1 MHVTK
6 ETANLML
13 TLKEGG
19 ANVALCASNPLST
32 KDSVAAYLAENDI
45 EVHAVW
51 GVSNEEFFKHLNSV
65 LDTEPDITMDDGA
78 DLVSLLHT
86 ERTDIPI
93 MGSMEETTTGVIRLK
108 SMEKN
113 NKLRFPV
120 VAVNDSDT
128 KHLFD
133 NRFGTG
139 QSAMDGVVRATDLLI
154 AGLNVVVIG
163 FGDCGKG
170 VAERAY
176 GMGAKV
182 TVVEPD
188 SVRALEALMHG
199 YEVKTSLNAAKI
211 ADVIISVTGNLHALD
226 KQHFDVMKD
235 GVALANAGHFDVEI
249 NLEALK
255 NESTK
260 VERVREHVESYKYKD
275 KEILVLAEG
284 RLVNLAAATGHP
296 ASVMDM
302 SFANQALASEWIKD
316 NHKKL
321 ESKVYTLPKKVD
333 IKIADIEIKES
344 FQKLKVDIDQTDKHD
359 IEVEAF
365 SLVREAAKRTINERH
380 YDVQLFGGLVLLRN
394 KIAEMKTGEGK
405 TLVSTLPIS
414 LMSLYGKG
422 VHVVTVNDYLAKR
435 DAEWMK
441 PIYNF
446 LQKQTSYII

>member
-1 MHVTK
+1 MSTIKDSKLAQEGSQEVDWAARQMKVLEDIKTEFSQSKPLEGLNIGACMHVTK

-13 TLKEGG
+13 TLKAAG

-32 KDSVAAYLAENDI
+32 KDSVAAFLAESDV
-45 EVHAVW
+45 EVHAIH
-51 GVSNEEFFKHLNSV
+51 GVSNDEFFTHLNAV
-65 LDTEPDITMDDGA
+65 LDTKPDITMDDGA

-86 ERTDIPI
+86 ERADLPV

-182 TVVEPD
+182 TVVEPN

-199 YEVKTSLNAAKI
+199 YEVKTSINAAKI
-211 ADVIISVTGNLHALD
+211 ADVIISVTGNMHALD

-249 NLEALK
+249 NLAALK
-255 NESTK
+255 EGSTQ
-260 VERVREHVESYKYKD
+260 VDRVREHVESYKYD
-275 KEILVLAEG
+275 GKEILILAEG

-302 SFANQALASEWIKD
+302 SFANQALAAEWIKD
-316 NHKKL
+316 NYKEL
-321 ESKVYTLPKKVD
+321 EPKVYTLPNEVD
-333 IKIADIEIKES
+333 LKIAATKLGLMGGELEILTEE
-344 FQKLKVDIDQTDKHD
+344 Q
-359 IEVEAF
+359 
-365 SLVREAAKRTINERH
+365 
-380 YDVQLFGGLVLLRN
+380 
-394 KIAEMKTGEGK
+394 
-405 TLVSTLPIS
+405 
-414 LMSLYGKG
+414 
-422 VHVVTVNDYLAKR
+422 VNYL
-435 DAEWMK
+435 DSWEHG
-441 PIYNF
+441 
-446 LQKQTSYII
+446 TS

>member
-1 MHVTK
+1 MSTIKDIKLAELGSEEVAWAARQMLVLEEIRNDFSKNKPLEGLNIGACMHVTK

-65 LDTEPDITMDDGA
+65 LNTEPDITMDDGA

-170 VAERAY
+170 VA
-176 GMGAKV
+176 
-182 TVVEPD
+182 
-188 SVRALEALMHG
+188 
-199 YEVKTSLNAAKI
+199 
-211 ADVIISVTGNLHALD
+211 
-226 KQHFDVMKD
+226 
-235 GVALANAGHFDVEI
+235 
-249 NLEALK
+249 
-255 NESTK
+255 
-260 VERVREHVESYKYKD
+260 
-275 KEILVLAEG
+275 
-284 RLVNLAAATGHP
+284 
-296 ASVMDM
+296 
-302 SFANQALASEWIKD
+302 
-316 NHKKL
+316 
-321 ESKVYTLPKKVD
+321 
-333 IKIADIEIKES
+333 
-344 FQKLKVDIDQTDKHD
+344 
-359 IEVEAF
+359 
-365 SLVREAAKRTINERH
+365 
-380 YDVQLFGGLVLLRN
+380 
-394 KIAEMKTGEGK
+394 
-405 TLVSTLPIS
+405 
-414 LMSLYGKG
+414 
-422 VHVVTVNDYLAKR
+422 
-435 DAEWMK
+435 
-441 PIYNF
+441 
-446 LQKQTSYII
+446 

>member
-1 MHVTK
+1 MSTIKDKNLAVVGQQEVDWAARQMKVLEEIKTEFSSNKPLNGLNIGACMHVTK

-13 TLKEGG
+13 TLKAAG

-32 KDSVAAYLAENDI
+32 KDSVAAYLAENDV
-45 EVHAVW
+45 EVHAVH
-51 GVSNEEFFKHLNSV
+51 GVSNDEFFKHLNSV
-65 LDTEPDITMDDGA
+65 LDTKPDITMDDGA
-78 DLVSLLHT
+78 DLVTLLLT
-86 ERTDIPI
+86 DRSDIPV

-139 QSAMDGVVRATDLLI
+139 QSAMDGGVRATDLLI
-154 AGLNVVVIG
+154 AGLDVVVIG

-182 TVVEPD
+182 TVVEPN

-199 YEVKTSLNAAKI
+199 YEVKSSVNAAKI
-211 ADVIISVTGNLHALD
+211 ADVIVSVTGNMHALD
-226 KQHFDVMKD
+226 KKHFDVMKD
-235 GVALANAGHFDVEI
+235 GVVLANAGHFDVEI

-255 NESTK
+255 QDSAEVHK
-260 VERVREHVESYKYKD
+260 VRDHVESYLYD
-275 KEILVLAEG
+275 GKEILVLAEG

-316 NHKKL
+316 NHEDL
-321 ESKVYTLPKKVD
+321 EPKVYTLPNEVD
-333 IKIADIEIKES
+333 LKIAATKLGLMGGELEILTKEQIE
-344 FQKLKVDIDQTDKHD
+344 
-359 IEVEAF
+359 
-365 SLVREAAKRTINERH
+365 
-380 YDVQLFGGLVLLRN
+380 
-394 KIAEMKTGEGK
+394 
-405 TLVSTLPIS
+405 
-414 LMSLYGKG
+414 
-422 VHVVTVNDYLAKR
+422 YL
-435 DAEWMK
+435 DSWEHG
-441 PIYNF
+441 
-446 LQKQTSYII
+446 TS

>member
-1 MHVTK
+1 MSSIKDSKLAHEGNQEVDWAARQMKVLEDIKTEFSQNKPLDGLNIGACMHVTK

-13 TLKEGG
+13 TLKAAG

-32 KDSVAAYLAENDI
+32 KDSVAAYLAENDV
-45 EVHAVW
+45 EVHAIH
-51 GVSNEEFFKHLNSV
+51 GVSNDEFFKHLNAV
-65 LDTEPDITMDDGA
+65 LDTKPDITMDDGA

-86 ERTDIPI
+86 DRSDLPV

-182 TVVEPD
+182 TVVEPN

-199 YEVKTSLNAAKI
+199 YEVKTSINAAKI
-211 ADVIISVTGNLHALD
+211 ADVIVSVTGNMHALD

-249 NLEALK
+249 NLSALK
-255 NESTK
+255 EHSSQ
-260 VERVREHVESYKYKD
+260 VDRVREHVESYKYNG
-275 KEILVLAEG
+275 KEILILAEG

-302 SFANQALASEWIKD
+302 SFANQALAAEWIKD
-316 NHKKL
+316 NYKEL
-321 ESKVYTLPKKVD
+321 EPKVYTLPTEVD
-333 IKIADIEIKES
+333 LKIAATKLELMGGELEILTKE
-344 FQKLKVDIDQTDKHD
+344 QI
-359 IEVEAF
+359 
-365 SLVREAAKRTINERH
+365 
-380 YDVQLFGGLVLLRN
+380 
-394 KIAEMKTGEGK
+394 
-405 TLVSTLPIS
+405 
-414 LMSLYGKG
+414 
-422 VHVVTVNDYLAKR
+422 DYL
-435 DAEWMK
+435 DSWEHG
-441 PIYNF
+441 
-446 LQKQTSYII
+446 TS

>member
-1 MHVTK
+1 MSTIKDKNLSAVGQQEVDWAARQMKVLEEIKTEFSTNKPLNGLNIGACMHVTK

-13 TLKEGG
+13 TLKAAG
-19 ANVALCASNPLST
+19 ANVALCSSNPLST
-32 KDSVAAYLAENDI
+32 KDSVAAYLAENDV
-45 EVHAVW
+45 EVHAVH
-51 GVSNEEFFKHLNSV
+51 GVSNDEFFKHLNSV
-65 LDTEPDITMDDGA
+65 LDTKPDITMDDGA
-78 DLVSLLHT
+78 DLVTLLLT
-86 ERTDIPI
+86 DRSDIPV

-154 AGLNVVVIG
+154 AGLDVVVIG

-182 TVVEPD
+182 TVVEPN

-199 YEVKTSLNAAKI
+199 YEVKSSVNAAKI
-211 ADVIISVTGNLHALD
+211 ADVIVSVTGNMHALD
-226 KQHFDVMKD
+226 KKHFDVMKD
-235 GVALANAGHFDVEI
+235 GVVLANAGHFDVEI

-255 NESTK
+255 QDSAE
-260 VERVREHVESYKYKD
+260 VHRVRDHVESYLYD
-275 KEILVLAEG
+275 GKEILVLAEG

-302 SFANQALASEWIKD
+302 SFANQALAAEWIKD
-316 NHKKL
+316 NHEDL
-321 ESKVYTLPKKVD
+321 EPKVYTLPNEVD
-333 IKIADIEIKES
+333 LKIAATKLGLMGGELEILTKEQIE
-344 FQKLKVDIDQTDKHD
+344 
-359 IEVEAF
+359 
-365 SLVREAAKRTINERH
+365 
-380 YDVQLFGGLVLLRN
+380 
-394 KIAEMKTGEGK
+394 
-405 TLVSTLPIS
+405 
-414 LMSLYGKG
+414 
-422 VHVVTVNDYLAKR
+422 YL
-435 DAEWMK
+435 DSWEHG
-441 PIYNF
+441 
-446 LQKQTSYII
+446 TS

>member
-1 MHVTK
+1 MSTIKNSELSSIGKDEVQWAQRQMQVLEEIKLDFKKRKPLDGLNIGACMHVTK

-13 TLKEGG
+13 TLQSAG

-32 KDSVAAYLAENDI
+32 KDSVAAYLAESGVQ
-45 EVHAVW
+45 VHAIH
-51 GVSNEEFFKHLNSV
+51 GVSNEEFFEHLNSV
-65 LDTEPDITMDDGA
+65 LDTKPDITMDDGA

-86 ERTDIPI
+86 DRSDIPI

-139 QSAMDGVVRATDLLI
+139 QSAMDGVIRATDLLI
-154 AGLNVVVIG
+154 AGLNVVVVG

-182 TVVEPD
+182 TVVEPN

-199 YEVKTSLNAAKI
+199 YEVKSSINAAKI
-211 ADVIISVTGNLHALD
+211 ADVIVSVTGNMHALD

-249 NLEALK
+249 NLEALRE
-255 NESTK
+255 NSSS
-260 VERVREHVESYKYKD
+260 VDRVREHVDSYKYNE
-275 KEILVLAEG
+275 KEILILAEG

-302 SFANQALASEWIKD
+302 SFANQALAAEWIKD
-316 NHKKL
+316 NYKNL
-321 ESKVYTLPKKVD
+321 ESKVYTLPKEVD
-333 IKIADIEIKES
+333 LKIAATKLGLMGGELEILTEEQIK
-344 FQKLKVDIDQTDKHD
+344 
-359 IEVEAF
+359 
-365 SLVREAAKRTINERH
+365 
-380 YDVQLFGGLVLLRN
+380 
-394 KIAEMKTGEGK
+394 
-405 TLVSTLPIS
+405 
-414 LMSLYGKG
+414 
-422 VHVVTVNDYLAKR
+422 YL
-435 DAEWMK
+435 DSWEHG
-441 PIYNF
+441 
-446 LQKQTSYII
+446 TS

>member
-1 MHVTK
+1 MSTIKDIKLADVGQQEVDWAARQMKVLDEIKSDFMKNKPLEGLNIGACMHVTK

-13 TLKEGG
+13 TLKSAG
-19 ANVALCASNPLST
+19 ANVSLCASNPLST
-32 KDSVAAYLAENDI
+32 KDSVAAYLSENDV
-45 EVHAVW
+45 EVHAVH
-51 GVSNEEFFKHLNSV
+51 GVSNDDFFKHLNSV
-65 LDTEPDITMDDGA
+65 LDTKPDITMDDGA

-86 ERTDIPI
+86 ERSDIPV

-154 AGLNVVVIG
+154 AGLDVVVIG

-182 TVVEPD
+182 TIVEPN

-199 YEVKTSLNAAKI
+199 YEVKTSINAAKI
-211 ADVIISVTGNLHALD
+211 ADVIVSVTGNMHALD

-249 NLEALK
+249 NLNALK
-255 NESTK
+255 ENSSQ
-260 VERVREHVESYKYKD
+260 VDRVREHVESYKYNG

-302 SFANQALASEWIKD
+302 SFANQALAAEWIKD
-316 NHKKL
+316 NYKQL
-321 ESKVYTLPKKVD
+321 EPKVYTLPSEVD
-333 IKIADIEIKES
+333 LKIAATKLELMGGELEILTKE
-344 FQKLKVDIDQTDKHD
+344 QI
-359 IEVEAF
+359 
-365 SLVREAAKRTINERH
+365 
-380 YDVQLFGGLVLLRN
+380 
-394 KIAEMKTGEGK
+394 
-405 TLVSTLPIS
+405 
-414 LMSLYGKG
+414 
-422 VHVVTVNDYLAKR
+422 DYL
-435 DAEWMK
+435 DSWEHG
-441 PIYNF
+441 
-446 LQKQTSYII
+446 TS

>member
-1 MHVTK
+1 MSSIKDSNLAQIGHQEVDWAARQMKVLEDIKTEFSQNKPLEGLNIGACMHVTK

-13 TLKEGG
+13 TLKSAG

-45 EVHAVW
+45 EVHAIH
-51 GVSNEEFFKHLNSV
+51 GVSNDEFFKHLNSV
-65 LDTEPDITMDDGA
+65 LDTKPDITMDDGA

-86 ERTDIPI
+86 DRANLSV

-182 TVVEPD
+182 TVVEPN

-199 YEVKTSLNAAKI
+199 YEVKTSINAAKI
-211 ADVIISVTGNLHALD
+211 ADVIISVTGNMHALD

-249 NLEALK
+249 NLAALK
-255 NESTK
+255 ENSTQ
-260 VERVREHVESYKYKD
+260 VDRVREHVESYKYD
-275 KEILVLAEG
+275 GKEILILAEG

-302 SFANQALASEWIKD
+302 SFANQALAAEWIKD
-316 NHKKL
+316 NYKEL
-321 ESKVYTLPKKVD
+321 EPKVYTLPSEVD
-333 IKIADIEIKES
+333 LKIAATKLGLMGGELEILTEE
-344 FQKLKVDIDQTDKHD
+344 Q
-359 IEVEAF
+359 
-365 SLVREAAKRTINERH
+365 
-380 YDVQLFGGLVLLRN
+380 
-394 KIAEMKTGEGK
+394 
-405 TLVSTLPIS
+405 
-414 LMSLYGKG
+414 
-422 VHVVTVNDYLAKR
+422 VNYL
-435 DAEWMK
+435 DSWEHG
-441 PIYNF
+441 
-446 LQKQTSYII
+446 TS

>member
-1 MHVTK
+1 MSTIKDIKLADVGQQEVDWAARQMKVLDEIKSDFMKNKPLEGLNIGACMHVTK

-13 TLKEGG
+13 TLKAAG
-19 ANVALCASNPLST
+19 ANVSLCASNPLST
-32 KDSVAAYLAENDI
+32 KDSVAAYLSENDV
-45 EVHAVW
+45 EVHAVH
-51 GVSNEEFFKHLNSV
+51 GVSNDDFFKHLNSV
-65 LDTEPDITMDDGA
+65 LDTKPDITMDDGA

-86 ERTDIPI
+86 ERSDIPV

-154 AGLNVVVIG
+154 AGLDVVVIG

-182 TVVEPD
+182 TIVEPN

-199 YEVKTSLNAAKI
+199 YEVKTSINAAKI
-211 ADVIISVTGNLHALD
+211 ADVIVSVTGNMHALD

-249 NLEALK
+249 NLNALK
-255 NESTK
+255 ENSSQ
-260 VERVREHVESYKYKD
+260 VDRVREHVESYKYNG

-302 SFANQALASEWIKD
+302 SFANQALAAEWIKD
-316 NHKKL
+316 NYKEL
-321 ESKVYTLPKKVD
+321 EPKVYTLPSEVD
-333 IKIADIEIKES
+333 LKIAATKLELMGGELEILTKE
-344 FQKLKVDIDQTDKHD
+344 QI
-359 IEVEAF
+359 
-365 SLVREAAKRTINERH
+365 
-380 YDVQLFGGLVLLRN
+380 
-394 KIAEMKTGEGK
+394 
-405 TLVSTLPIS
+405 
-414 LMSLYGKG
+414 
-422 VHVVTVNDYLAKR
+422 DYL
-435 DAEWMK
+435 DSWEHG
-441 PIYNF
+441 
-446 LQKQTSYII
+446 TS

>member
-1 MHVTK
+1 MSTIKDSKLAVEGKAEVNWAQRQMQVLEEIKIDFEKRKPLEGLNIGACMHVTK

-13 TLKEGG
+13 TLQSAG

-32 KDSVAAYLAENDI
+32 KDSVAAYLAEYGI
-45 EVHAVW
+45 EVHAIH
-51 GVSNEEFFKHLNSV
+51 GVSNEEFFKHLNAV
-65 LDTEPDITMDDGA
+65 LDTKPDITMDDGA

-86 ERTDIPI
+86 DRSDIPV

-182 TVVEPD
+182 TVVEPN

-199 YEVKTSLNAAKI
+199 YEVKSSINAAKI
-211 ADVIISVTGNLHALD
+211 ADVIISVTGNMHALD

-235 GVALANAGHFDVEI
+235 GVSLANAGHFDVEI

-255 NESTK
+255 DQSSSID
-260 VERVREHVESYKYKD
+260 RVREHVDSYKYNG

-302 SFANQALASEWIKD
+302 SFANQALAAEWIKD
-316 NHKKL
+316 NYKNL
-321 ESKVYTLPKKVD
+321 ESKVYTLPKEVD
-333 IKIADIEIKES
+333 LKIAATKLGLMGGELEILTEEQIK
-344 FQKLKVDIDQTDKHD
+344 
-359 IEVEAF
+359 
-365 SLVREAAKRTINERH
+365 
-380 YDVQLFGGLVLLRN
+380 
-394 KIAEMKTGEGK
+394 
-405 TLVSTLPIS
+405 
-414 LMSLYGKG
+414 
-422 VHVVTVNDYLAKR
+422 YL
-435 DAEWMK
+435 DSWEHG
-441 PIYNF
+441 
-446 LQKQTSYII
+446 TS

>member
-1 MHVTK
+1 MSTIKDIKLADVGQQEVDWAARQMKVLDEIKSDFIKNKPLEGLNIGACMHVTK

-13 TLKEGG
+13 TLKAAG
-19 ANVALCASNPLST
+19 ANVSLCASNPLST
-32 KDSVAAYLAENDI
+32 KDSVAAYLSENDV
-45 EVHAVW
+45 EVHAVH
-51 GVSNEEFFKHLNSV
+51 GVSNDDFFKHLNSV
-65 LDTEPDITMDDGA
+65 LDTKPDITMDDGA

-86 ERTDIPI
+86 ERSDIPV

-154 AGLNVVVIG
+154 AGLDVVVIG

-182 TVVEPD
+182 TIVEPN

-199 YEVKTSLNAAKI
+199 YEVKTSINAAKI
-211 ADVIISVTGNLHALD
+211 ADVIVSVTGNMHALD

-249 NLEALK
+249 NLNALK
-255 NESTK
+255 ENSSQ
-260 VERVREHVESYKYKD
+260 VDRVREHVESYKYNG

-302 SFANQALASEWIKD
+302 SFANQALAAEWIKD
-316 NHKKL
+316 NYKQL
-321 ESKVYTLPKKVD
+321 EPKVYTLPSEVD
-333 IKIADIEIKES
+333 LKIAATKLELMGGELEILTKE
-344 FQKLKVDIDQTDKHD
+344 QI
-359 IEVEAF
+359 
-365 SLVREAAKRTINERH
+365 
-380 YDVQLFGGLVLLRN
+380 
-394 KIAEMKTGEGK
+394 
-405 TLVSTLPIS
+405 
-414 LMSLYGKG
+414 
-422 VHVVTVNDYLAKR
+422 DYL
-435 DAEWMK
+435 DSWEHG
-441 PIYNF
+441 
-446 LQKQTSYII
+446 TS

>member
-1 MHVTK
+1 MSTIKDKNLAVVGQQEVDWAARQMKVLEEIKTEFSSNKPLNGLNIGACMHVTK

-13 TLKEGG
+13 TLKAAG

-32 KDSVAAYLAENDI
+32 KDSVAAYLAENDV
-45 EVHAVW
+45 EVHAVH
-51 GVSNEEFFKHLNSV
+51 GVSNDEFFKHLNSV
-65 LDTEPDITMDDGA
+65 LDTKPDITMDDGA
-78 DLVSLLHT
+78 DLVTLLLT
-86 ERTDIPI
+86 DRSDIPV

-154 AGLNVVVIG
+154 AGLDVVVIG

-182 TVVEPD
+182 TVVEPN

-199 YEVKTSLNAAKI
+199 YEVKSSVNAAKI
-211 ADVIISVTGNLHALD
+211 ADVIVSVTGNMHALD
-226 KQHFDVMKD
+226 KKHFDVMKD
-235 GVALANAGHFDVEI
+235 GVVLANAGHFDVEI

-255 NESTK
+255 QDSAEVHK
-260 VERVREHVESYKYKD
+260 VREHVESYLYD
-275 KEILVLAEG
+275 GKEILVLAEG

-302 SFANQALASEWIKD
+302 SFANQALAAEWIKD
-316 NHKKL
+316 NHEDL
-321 ESKVYTLPKKVD
+321 EPKVYTLPNEVD
-333 IKIADIEIKES
+333 LKIAATKLGLMGGELEILTKEQIE
-344 FQKLKVDIDQTDKHD
+344 
-359 IEVEAF
+359 
-365 SLVREAAKRTINERH
+365 
-380 YDVQLFGGLVLLRN
+380 
-394 KIAEMKTGEGK
+394 
-405 TLVSTLPIS
+405 
-414 LMSLYGKG
+414 
-422 VHVVTVNDYLAKR
+422 YL
-435 DAEWMK
+435 DSWEHG
-441 PIYNF
+441 
-446 LQKQTSYII
+446 TS

>member
-1 MHVTK
+1 MSTIKDKKLSAVGQQEVDWAARQMKVLEEIKTEFSSNKPLNGLNIGACMHVTK

-13 TLKEGG
+13 TLKAAG

-32 KDSVAAYLAENDI
+32 KDSVAAYLAENDV
-45 EVHAVW
+45 EVHAVH
-51 GVSNEEFFKHLNSV
+51 GVSNDEFFKHLNSV
-65 LDTEPDITMDDGA
+65 LDTKPDITMDDGA
-78 DLVSLLHT
+78 DLVTLLLT
-86 ERTDIPI
+86 DRSDIPV

-154 AGLNVVVIG
+154 AGLDVVVIG

-182 TVVEPD
+182 TVVEPN

-199 YEVKTSLNAAKI
+199 YEVKSSVNAAKI
-211 ADVIISVTGNLHALD
+211 ADVIVSVTGNMHALD
-226 KQHFDVMKD
+226 KKHFDVMKD
-235 GVALANAGHFDVEI
+235 GVVLANAGHFDVEI

-255 NESTK
+255 QDSAE
-260 VERVREHVESYKYKD
+260 VHRVRDHVESYLYD
-275 KEILVLAEG
+275 GKEILVLAEG

-302 SFANQALASEWIKD
+302 SFANQALAAEWIKD
-316 NHKKL
+316 NHEDL
-321 ESKVYTLPKKVD
+321 EPKVYTLPNEVD
-333 IKIADIEIKES
+333 LKIAATKLGLMGGELEILTKEQIE
-344 FQKLKVDIDQTDKHD
+344 
-359 IEVEAF
+359 
-365 SLVREAAKRTINERH
+365 
-380 YDVQLFGGLVLLRN
+380 
-394 KIAEMKTGEGK
+394 
-405 TLVSTLPIS
+405 
-414 LMSLYGKG
+414 
-422 VHVVTVNDYLAKR
+422 YL
-435 DAEWMK
+435 DSWEHG
-441 PIYNF
+441 
-446 LQKQTSYII
+446 TS

>member
-1 MHVTK
+1 MSTIKDSKLAFEGNAEVNWAQRQMQVLEEIKVDFENRKPLEGLNIGACMHVTK

-13 TLKEGG
+13 TLQSAG

-32 KDSVAAYLAENDI
+32 KDSVAGYLAESGI
-45 EVHAVW
+45 EVHAIH
-51 GVSNEEFFKHLNSV
+51 GVSNEEFFKHLNAV
-65 LDTEPDITMDDGA
+65 LDTKPDITMDDGA

-86 ERTDIPI
+86 DRTDIPV

-182 TVVEPD
+182 TVVEPN

-199 YEVKTSLNAAKI
+199 YEVKSSINAAKI
-211 ADVIISVTGNLHALD
+211 ADVIISVTGNMHALD

-255 NESTK
+255 EQSSSID
-260 VERVREHVESYKYKD
+260 RVREHVDSYKYND

-302 SFANQALASEWIKD
+302 SFANQALAAEWIKD
-316 NHKKL
+316 NYKNL
-321 ESKVYTLPKKVD
+321 ESKVYTLPKEVD
-333 IKIADIEIKES
+333 LKIAATKLGLMGGELEILTEEQIK
-344 FQKLKVDIDQTDKHD
+344 
-359 IEVEAF
+359 
-365 SLVREAAKRTINERH
+365 
-380 YDVQLFGGLVLLRN
+380 
-394 KIAEMKTGEGK
+394 
-405 TLVSTLPIS
+405 
-414 LMSLYGKG
+414 
-422 VHVVTVNDYLAKR
+422 YL
-435 DAEWMK
+435 D
-441 PIYNF
+441 
-446 LQKQTSYII
+446 

>member
-1 MHVTK
+1 MSTIKDKNLAVVGQQEVDWAARQMKVLEEIKTEFSSNKPLNGLNIGACMHVTK

-13 TLKEGG
+13 TLKAAG

-32 KDSVAAYLAENDI
+32 KDSVAAYLAENDV
-45 EVHAVW
+45 EVHAVH
-51 GVSNEEFFKHLNSV
+51 GVSNDEFFKHLNSV
-65 LDTEPDITMDDGA
+65 LDTKPDITMDDGA
-78 DLVSLLHT
+78 DLVTLLLT
-86 ERTDIPI
+86 DRSDIPV

-154 AGLNVVVIG
+154 AGLDVVVIG

-182 TVVEPD
+182 TVVEPN

-199 YEVKTSLNAAKI
+199 YEVKSSVNAAKI
-211 ADVIISVTGNLHALD
+211 ADVIVSVTGNMHALD
-226 KQHFDVMKD
+226 KKHFDVMKD
-235 GVALANAGHFDVEI
+235 GVVLANAGHFDVEI

-255 NESTK
+255 QDSAE
-260 VERVREHVESYKYKD
+260 VHRVRDHVESYLYD
-275 KEILVLAEG
+275 GKEILVLAEG

-302 SFANQALASEWIKD
+302 SFANQALAAEWIKD
-316 NHKKL
+316 NHEDL
-321 ESKVYTLPKKVD
+321 EPKVYTLPNEVD
-333 IKIADIEIKES
+333 LKIAATKLGLMGGELEILTKE
-344 FQKLKVDIDQTDKHD
+344 QI
-359 IEVEAF
+359 
-365 SLVREAAKRTINERH
+365 
-380 YDVQLFGGLVLLRN
+380 
-394 KIAEMKTGEGK
+394 
-405 TLVSTLPIS
+405 
-414 LMSLYGKG
+414 
-422 VHVVTVNDYLAKR
+422 DYL
-435 DAEWMK
+435 DSWEHG
-441 PIYNF
+441 
-446 LQKQTSYII
+446 TS

>member
-1 MHVTK
+1 MSTIKDKNLSAVGQQEVDWAARQMKVLEEIKTEFSSNKPLNGLNIGACMHVTK

-13 TLKEGG
+13 TLKAAG

-32 KDSVAAYLAENDI
+32 KDSVAAYLAENDV
-45 EVHAVW
+45 EVHAVH
-51 GVSNEEFFKHLNSV
+51 GVSNDEFFKHLNSV
-65 LDTEPDITMDDGA
+65 LDTKPDITMDDGA
-78 DLVSLLHT
+78 DLVTLLLT
-86 ERTDIPI
+86 DRSDIPV

-154 AGLNVVVIG
+154 AGLDVVVIG

-182 TVVEPD
+182 TVVEPN

-199 YEVKTSLNAAKI
+199 YEVKSSVNAAKI
-211 ADVIISVTGNLHALD
+211 ADVIVSVTGNMHALD
-226 KQHFDVMKD
+226 KKHFDVMKD
-235 GVALANAGHFDVEI
+235 GVVLANAGHFDVEI

-255 NESTK
+255 QDSAE
-260 VERVREHVESYKYKD
+260 VHRVRDHVESYLYD
-275 KEILVLAEG
+275 GKEILVLAEG

-302 SFANQALASEWIKD
+302 SFANQALAAQWIKD
-316 NHKKL
+316 NHEDL
-321 ESKVYTLPKKVD
+321 EPKVYTLPNEVD
-333 IKIADIEIKES
+333 LKIAATKLGLMGGELEILTKEQIE
-344 FQKLKVDIDQTDKHD
+344 
-359 IEVEAF
+359 
-365 SLVREAAKRTINERH
+365 
-380 YDVQLFGGLVLLRN
+380 
-394 KIAEMKTGEGK
+394 
-405 TLVSTLPIS
+405 
-414 LMSLYGKG
+414 
-422 VHVVTVNDYLAKR
+422 YL
-435 DAEWMK
+435 DSWEHG
-441 PIYNF
+441 
-446 LQKQTSYII
+446 TS

>member
-1 MHVTK
+1 VSSIKDSKLAQEGSQEVDWAARQMKVLEDIKTEFSQSKPLEGLNIGACMHVTK

-13 TLKEGG
+13 TLKAAG

-32 KDSVAAYLAENDI
+32 KDSVAAFLAESDV
-45 EVHAVW
+45 EVHAIH
-51 GVSNEEFFKHLNSV
+51 GVSNDEFFTHLNAV
-65 LDTEPDITMDDGA
+65 LDTKPDITMDDGA

-86 ERTDIPI
+86 ERADLPV

-182 TVVEPD
+182 TVVEPN

-199 YEVKTSLNAAKI
+199 YEVKTSINAAKI
-211 ADVIISVTGNLHALD
+211 ADVIISVTGNMHALD

-249 NLEALK
+249 NLAALK
-255 NESTK
+255 EGSTQ
-260 VERVREHVESYKYKD
+260 VDRVREHVESYKYD
-275 KEILVLAEG
+275 GKEILILAEG

-302 SFANQALASEWIKD
+302 SFANQALAAEWIKD
-316 NHKKL
+316 NYKEL
-321 ESKVYTLPKKVD
+321 EPKVYTLPSEVD
-333 IKIADIEIKES
+333 LKIAATKLGLMGGELEILTEE
-344 FQKLKVDIDQTDKHD
+344 Q
-359 IEVEAF
+359 
-365 SLVREAAKRTINERH
+365 
-380 YDVQLFGGLVLLRN
+380 
-394 KIAEMKTGEGK
+394 
-405 TLVSTLPIS
+405 
-414 LMSLYGKG
+414 
-422 VHVVTVNDYLAKR
+422 VNYL
-435 DAEWMK
+435 DSWEHG
-441 PIYNF
+441 
-446 LQKQTSYII
+446 TS

>member
-1 MHVTK
+1 MSTIKDIKLADVGQQEVDWAARQMKVLDEIKSDFMKNKPLEGLNIGACMHVTK

-13 TLKEGG
+13 TLKAAG
-19 ANVALCASNPLST
+19 ANVSLCASNPLST
-32 KDSVAAYLAENDI
+32 KDSVAAYLSENDV
-45 EVHAVW
+45 EVHAVH
-51 GVSNEEFFKHLNSV
+51 GVSNDDFFKHLNSV
-65 LDTEPDITMDDGA
+65 LDSKPDITMDDGA

-86 ERTDIPI
+86 ERSDIPV

-154 AGLNVVVIG
+154 AGLDVVVIG

-182 TVVEPD
+182 TIVEPN

-199 YEVKTSLNAAKI
+199 YEVKTSINAAKI
-211 ADVIISVTGNLHALD
+211 ADVIVSVTGNMHALD
-226 KQHFDVMKD
+226 KQHFDVMRD

-249 NLEALK
+249 NLNALK
-255 NESTK
+255 ENSSQ
-260 VERVREHVESYKYKD
+260 VDRVREHVESYKYNG

-302 SFANQALASEWIKD
+302 SFANQALAAEWIKD
-316 NHKKL
+316 NYKEL
-321 ESKVYTLPKKVD
+321 EPKVYTLPSEVD
-333 IKIADIEIKES
+333 LKIAATKLELMGGELEILTKE
-344 FQKLKVDIDQTDKHD
+344 QI
-359 IEVEAF
+359 
-365 SLVREAAKRTINERH
+365 
-380 YDVQLFGGLVLLRN
+380 
-394 KIAEMKTGEGK
+394 
-405 TLVSTLPIS
+405 
-414 LMSLYGKG
+414 
-422 VHVVTVNDYLAKR
+422 DYL
-435 DAEWMK
+435 DSWEHG
-441 PIYNF
+441 
-446 LQKQTSYII
+446 TS

>member
-1 MHVTK
+1 MSTIKDKNLAVVGQQEVDWAARQMKVLEEIKTEFSSNKPLNGLNIGACMHVTK

-13 TLKEGG
+13 TLKAAG

-32 KDSVAAYLAENDI
+32 KDSVAAYLAENDV
-45 EVHAVW
+45 EVHAVH
-51 GVSNEEFFKHLNSV
+51 GVSNDEFFKHLNSV
-65 LDTEPDITMDDGA
+65 LDTKPDITMDDGA
-78 DLVSLLHT
+78 DLVTLLLT
-86 ERTDIPI
+86 DRSDIPV

-154 AGLNVVVIG
+154 AGLDVVVIG

-182 TVVEPD
+182 TVVEPN

-199 YEVKTSLNAAKI
+199 YEVKSSVNAAKI
-211 ADVIISVTGNLHALD
+211 ADVIVSVTGNMHALD
-226 KQHFDVMKD
+226 KKHFDVMKD
-235 GVALANAGHFDVEI
+235 GVVLANAGHFDVEI

-255 NESTK
+255 RDSAE
-260 VERVREHVESYKYKD
+260 VHRVRDHVESYLYD
-275 KEILVLAEG
+275 GKEILVLAEG

-302 SFANQALASEWIKD
+302 SFANQALAAEWIKD
-316 NHKKL
+316 NHEDL
-321 ESKVYTLPKKVD
+321 EPKVYTLPNEVD
-333 IKIADIEIKES
+333 LKIAATKLGLMGGELEILTKEQIE
-344 FQKLKVDIDQTDKHD
+344 
-359 IEVEAF
+359 
-365 SLVREAAKRTINERH
+365 
-380 YDVQLFGGLVLLRN
+380 
-394 KIAEMKTGEGK
+394 
-405 TLVSTLPIS
+405 
-414 LMSLYGKG
+414 
-422 VHVVTVNDYLAKR
+422 YL
-435 DAEWMK
+435 DSWEHG
-441 PIYNF
+441 
-446 LQKQTSYII
+446 TS

>member
-1 MHVTK
+1 MSSIKDSKLAQEGSQEVDWAARQMKVLEDIKTEFSQSKPLEGLNIGACMHVTK

-13 TLKEGG
+13 TLKAAG

-32 KDSVAAYLAENDI
+32 KDSVAAFLAESDV
-45 EVHAVW
+45 EVHSIH
-51 GVSNEEFFKHLNSV
+51 GVSNDDFFNHLNAV
-65 LDTEPDITMDDGA
+65 LDTKPDITMDDGA

-86 ERTDIPI
+86 ERADLPV

-182 TVVEPD
+182 TVVEPN

-199 YEVKTSLNAAKI
+199 YEVKTSINAAKI
-211 ADVIISVTGNLHALD
+211 ADVIISVTGNMHALD

-249 NLEALK
+249 NLAALK
-255 NESTK
+255 EHSTQ
-260 VERVREHVESYKYKD
+260 VDRVREHVESYKYD
-275 KEILVLAEG
+275 GKEILILAEG

-302 SFANQALASEWIKD
+302 SFANQALAAEWIKD
-316 NHKKL
+316 NYKEL
-321 ESKVYTLPKKVD
+321 EPKVYTLPSEVD
-333 IKIADIEIKES
+333 LKIAATKLGLMGGELEILTQE
-344 FQKLKVDIDQTDKHD
+344 Q
-359 IEVEAF
+359 
-365 SLVREAAKRTINERH
+365 
-380 YDVQLFGGLVLLRN
+380 
-394 KIAEMKTGEGK
+394 
-405 TLVSTLPIS
+405 
-414 LMSLYGKG
+414 
-422 VHVVTVNDYLAKR
+422 VNYL
-435 DAEWMK
+435 DSWEHG
-441 PIYNF
+441 
-446 LQKQTSYII
+446 TS

>member
-1 MHVTK
+1 MSSIKDPKLANVGHQEVDWAARQMKVLEDIKTEFSQNKPLEGLNIGACMHVTK

-13 TLKEGG
+13 TLKAAG

-32 KDSVAAYLAENDI
+32 KDSVAAYLAENDV
-45 EVHAVW
+45 EVHAVH
-51 GVSNEEFFKHLNSV
+51 GVSNDEFFTHLNSV
-65 LDTEPDITMDDGA
+65 LDTKPDITMDDGA

-86 ERTDIPI
+86 DRADLPV

-182 TVVEPD
+182 TVVEPN

-199 YEVKTSLNAAKI
+199 YEVKSSINAAKI
-211 ADVIISVTGNLHALD
+211 ADVIISVTGNMHALD

-249 NLEALK
+249 NLSALK
-255 NESTK
+255 EHSSQ
-260 VERVREHVESYKYKD
+260 VDRVREHVESYKYNG
-275 KEILVLAEG
+275 KEILILAEG

-302 SFANQALASEWIKD
+302 SFANQALAAEWIKD
-316 NHKKL
+316 NYKEL
-321 ESKVYTLPKKVD
+321 EPKVYTLPTEVD
-333 IKIADIEIKES
+333 LKIAATKLELMGGELEILTKE
-344 FQKLKVDIDQTDKHD
+344 QV
-359 IEVEAF
+359 
-365 SLVREAAKRTINERH
+365 
-380 YDVQLFGGLVLLRN
+380 
-394 KIAEMKTGEGK
+394 
-405 TLVSTLPIS
+405 
-414 LMSLYGKG
+414 
-422 VHVVTVNDYLAKR
+422 DYL
-435 DAEWMK
+435 DSWEHG
-441 PIYNF
+441 
-446 LQKQTSYII
+446 TS

>member
-1 MHVTK
+1 MSTIKDIKLADVGQQEVDWASRQMKVLDEIKSDFMKNKPLEGLNIGACMHVTK

-13 TLKEGG
+13 TLKAAG
-19 ANVALCASNPLST
+19 ANVSLCASNPLST
-32 KDSVAAYLAENDI
+32 KDSVAAYLSENDV
-45 EVHAVW
+45 EVHAVH
-51 GVSNEEFFKHLNSV
+51 GVSNDDFFKHLNFV
-65 LDTEPDITMDDGA
+65 LDSKPDITMDDGA

-86 ERTDIPI
+86 ERSDIPV

-154 AGLNVVVIG
+154 AGLDVVVIG

-182 TVVEPD
+182 TIVEPN

-199 YEVKTSLNAAKI
+199 YEVKTSINAAKI
-211 ADVIISVTGNLHALD
+211 ADVIVSVTGNMHALD

-249 NLEALK
+249 NLNALK
-255 NESTK
+255 ENSSQ
-260 VERVREHVESYKYKD
+260 VDRVREHVESYKYNG

-302 SFANQALASEWIKD
+302 SFANQALAAEWIKD
-316 NHKKL
+316 NYKEL
-321 ESKVYTLPKKVD
+321 EPKVYTLPSEVD
-333 IKIADIEIKES
+333 LKIAATKLELMGGELEILTKE
-344 FQKLKVDIDQTDKHD
+344 QI
-359 IEVEAF
+359 
-365 SLVREAAKRTINERH
+365 
-380 YDVQLFGGLVLLRN
+380 
-394 KIAEMKTGEGK
+394 
-405 TLVSTLPIS
+405 
-414 LMSLYGKG
+414 
-422 VHVVTVNDYLAKR
+422 DYL
-435 DAEWMK
+435 DSWEHG
-441 PIYNF
+441 
-446 LQKQTSYII
+446 TS

>member
-1 MHVTK
+1 MSSIKDSKLAQEGSQEVDWAARQMKVLEDIKTEFSQSKPLEGLNIGACMHVTK

-13 TLKEGG
+13 TLKAAG

-32 KDSVAAYLAENDI
+32 KDSVAAFLAESDV
-45 EVHAVW
+45 EVHAIH
-51 GVSNEEFFKHLNSV
+51 GVSNDEFFTHLNAV
-65 LDTEPDITMDDGA
+65 LDTKPDITMDDGA

-86 ERTDIPI
+86 ERADLPVL
-93 MGSMEETTTGVIRLK
+93 GSMEETTTGVIRLK

-182 TVVEPD
+182 TVVEPN

-199 YEVKTSLNAAKI
+199 YEVKTSINAAKI
-211 ADVIISVTGNLHALD
+211 ADVIISVTGNMHALD

-249 NLEALK
+249 NLAALK
-255 NESTK
+255 EGSTQ
-260 VERVREHVESYKYKD
+260 VDRVREHVESYKYD
-275 KEILVLAEG
+275 GKEILILAEG

-302 SFANQALASEWIKD
+302 SFANQALAAEWIKD
-316 NHKKL
+316 NYKEL
-321 ESKVYTLPKKVD
+321 EPKVYTLPSEVD
-333 IKIADIEIKES
+333 LKIAATKLGLMGGELEILTEE
-344 FQKLKVDIDQTDKHD
+344 Q
-359 IEVEAF
+359 
-365 SLVREAAKRTINERH
+365 
-380 YDVQLFGGLVLLRN
+380 
-394 KIAEMKTGEGK
+394 
-405 TLVSTLPIS
+405 
-414 LMSLYGKG
+414 
-422 VHVVTVNDYLAKR
+422 VNYL
-435 DAEWMK
+435 DSWEHG
-441 PIYNF
+441 
-446 LQKQTSYII
+446 TS

>member
-1 MHVTK
+1 MSSIKDSKLAHEGNQEVDWAARQMKVLEDIKTEFSQNKPLDGLNIGACMHVTK

-13 TLKEGG
+13 TLKAAG

-32 KDSVAAYLAENDI
+32 KDSVAAYLAENDV
-45 EVHAVW
+45 EVHAIH
-51 GVSNEEFFKHLNSV
+51 GVSNDEFFTHLNAV
-65 LDTEPDITMDDGA
+65 LDTRPDITMDDGA

-86 ERTDIPI
+86 DRSDLPV

-182 TVVEPD
+182 TVVEPN

-199 YEVKTSLNAAKI
+199 YEVKTSINAAKI
-211 ADVIISVTGNLHALD
+211 ADVIVSVTGNMHALD

-249 NLEALK
+249 NLSALK
-255 NESTK
+255 EHSSQ
-260 VERVREHVESYKYKD
+260 VDRVREHVESYKYNG
-275 KEILVLAEG
+275 KEILILAEG

-302 SFANQALASEWIKD
+302 SFANQALAAEWIKD
-316 NHKKL
+316 NYKEL
-321 ESKVYTLPKKVD
+321 EPKVYTLPSEVD
-333 IKIADIEIKES
+333 LKIAATKLELMGGELEILTKE
-344 FQKLKVDIDQTDKHD
+344 QI
-359 IEVEAF
+359 
-365 SLVREAAKRTINERH
+365 
-380 YDVQLFGGLVLLRN
+380 
-394 KIAEMKTGEGK
+394 
-405 TLVSTLPIS
+405 
-414 LMSLYGKG
+414 
-422 VHVVTVNDYLAKR
+422 DYL
-435 DAEWMK
+435 DSWEHG
-441 PIYNF
+441 
-446 LQKQTSYII
+446 TS

>member
-1 MHVTK
+1 MSTIKDKNLAVVGQQEVDWAARQMKVLEEIKTEFSSNKPLNGLNIGACMHVTK

-13 TLKEGG
+13 TLKAAG

-32 KDSVAAYLAENDI
+32 KDSVAAYLAENDV
-45 EVHAVW
+45 EVHAVH
-51 GVSNEEFFKHLNSV
+51 GVSNDEFFKHLNSV
-65 LDTEPDITMDDGA
+65 LDTKPDITMDDGA
-78 DLVSLLHT
+78 DLVTLLLT
-86 ERTDIPI
+86 DRSDIPV

-154 AGLNVVVIG
+154 AGLDVVVIG

-182 TVVEPD
+182 TVVEPN

-199 YEVKTSLNAAKI
+199 YEVKSSVNAAKV
-211 ADVIISVTGNLHALD
+211 ADVIVSVTGNMHALD
-226 KQHFDVMKD
+226 KKHFDVMKD
-235 GVALANAGHFDVEI
+235 GVVLANAGHFDVEI

-255 NESTK
+255 QNSAE
-260 VERVREHVESYKYKD
+260 VHRVRDHVESYLYD
-275 KEILVLAEG
+275 GKEILVLAEG

-302 SFANQALASEWIKD
+302 SFANQALAAEWIKD
-316 NHKKL
+316 NHEDL
-321 ESKVYTLPKKVD
+321 EPKVYTLPNEVD
-333 IKIADIEIKES
+333 LKIAATKLGLMGGELEILTKEQIE
-344 FQKLKVDIDQTDKHD
+344 
-359 IEVEAF
+359 
-365 SLVREAAKRTINERH
+365 
-380 YDVQLFGGLVLLRN
+380 
-394 KIAEMKTGEGK
+394 
-405 TLVSTLPIS
+405 
-414 LMSLYGKG
+414 
-422 VHVVTVNDYLAKR
+422 YL
-435 DAEWMK
+435 DSWEHG
-441 PIYNF
+441 
-446 LQKQTSYII
+446 TS

>member
-1 MHVTK
+1 MSTIKDKNLAVVGQQEVDWAARQMKVLEEIKTEFSNNKPLNGLNIGACMHVTK

-13 TLKEGG
+13 TLKAAG

-32 KDSVAAYLAENDI
+32 KDSVAAYLAENDV
-45 EVHAVW
+45 EVHAVH
-51 GVSNEEFFKHLNSV
+51 GVSNDEFFKHLNSV
-65 LDTEPDITMDDGA
+65 LDTKPDITMDDGA
-78 DLVSLLHT
+78 DLVTLLLT
-86 ERTDIPI
+86 DRSDIPV

-154 AGLNVVVIG
+154 AGLDVVVIG

-182 TVVEPD
+182 TVVEPN

-199 YEVKTSLNAAKI
+199 YEVKSSVNAAKI
-211 ADVIISVTGNLHALD
+211 ADVIVSVTGNMHALD
-226 KQHFDVMKD
+226 KKHFDVMKD
-235 GVALANAGHFDVEI
+235 GVVLANAGHFDVEI

-255 NESTK
+255 QDSAE
-260 VERVREHVESYKYKD
+260 VHRVRDHVESYLYNG

-302 SFANQALASEWIKD
+302 SFANQALAAEWIKD
-316 NHKKL
+316 NHEDL
-321 ESKVYTLPKKVD
+321 EPKVYTLPNEVD
-333 IKIADIEIKES
+333 LKIAATKLGLMGGELEILTKEQIE
-344 FQKLKVDIDQTDKHD
+344 
-359 IEVEAF
+359 
-365 SLVREAAKRTINERH
+365 
-380 YDVQLFGGLVLLRN
+380 
-394 KIAEMKTGEGK
+394 
-405 TLVSTLPIS
+405 
-414 LMSLYGKG
+414 
-422 VHVVTVNDYLAKR
+422 YL
-435 DAEWMK
+435 DSWEHG
-441 PIYNF
+441 
-446 LQKQTSYII
+446 TS

>member
-1 MHVTK
+1 MSTIKDIKLADVGQQEVDWAARQMKVLNEIKSDFMKNKPLEGLNIGACMHVTK

-13 TLKEGG
+13 TLKSAG
-19 ANVALCASNPLST
+19 ANVSLCASNPLST
-32 KDSVAAYLAENDI
+32 KDSVAAYLSENDV
-45 EVHAVW
+45 EVHAVH
-51 GVSNEEFFKHLNSV
+51 GVSNDDFFKHLNSV
-65 LDTEPDITMDDGA
+65 LDTKPDITMDDGA

-86 ERTDIPI
+86 ERSDIPV

-154 AGLNVVVIG
+154 AGLDVVVIG

-182 TVVEPD
+182 TIVEPN

-199 YEVKTSLNAAKI
+199 YEVKTSINAAKI
-211 ADVIISVTGNLHALD
+211 ADVIVSVTGNMHALD

-249 NLEALK
+249 NLNALK
-255 NESTK
+255 ENSSQVDK
-260 VERVREHVESYKYKD
+260 VREHVESYKYNG

-302 SFANQALASEWIKD
+302 SFANQALAAEWIKD
-316 NHKKL
+316 NYKEL
-321 ESKVYTLPKKVD
+321 EPKVYTLPSEVD
-333 IKIADIEIKES
+333 LKIAATKLELMGGELEILTKE
-344 FQKLKVDIDQTDKHD
+344 QI
-359 IEVEAF
+359 
-365 SLVREAAKRTINERH
+365 
-380 YDVQLFGGLVLLRN
+380 
-394 KIAEMKTGEGK
+394 
-405 TLVSTLPIS
+405 
-414 LMSLYGKG
+414 
-422 VHVVTVNDYLAKR
+422 DYL
-435 DAEWMK
+435 DSWEHG
-441 PIYNF
+441 
-446 LQKQTSYII
+446 TS

>member
-1 MHVTK
+1 MSSIKDSKLAQEGSQEVDWAARQMKVLEDIKTEFSQSKPLEGLNIGACMHVTK

-13 TLKEGG
+13 TLKAAG

-32 KDSVAAYLAENDI
+32 KDSVAAFLAESDV
-45 EVHAVW
+45 EVHAIH
-51 GVSNEEFFKHLNSV
+51 GVSNDEFFTHLNAV
-65 LDTEPDITMDDGA
+65 LDTKPDITMDDGA

-86 ERTDIPI
+86 ERADLPV

-182 TVVEPD
+182 TVVEPN

-199 YEVKTSLNAAKI
+199 YEVKTSINAAKI
-211 ADVIISVTGNLHALD
+211 ADVIISVTGNMHALD

-249 NLEALK
+249 NLAALK
-255 NESTK
+255 EGRTQ
-260 VERVREHVESYKYKD
+260 VDRVREHVESYKYD
-275 KEILVLAEG
+275 GKEILILAEG

-302 SFANQALASEWIKD
+302 SFANQALAAEWIKD
-316 NHKKL
+316 NYKEL
-321 ESKVYTLPKKVD
+321 EPKVYTLPSEVD
-333 IKIADIEIKES
+333 LKIAATKLGLMGGELEILTEE
-344 FQKLKVDIDQTDKHD
+344 Q
-359 IEVEAF
+359 
-365 SLVREAAKRTINERH
+365 
-380 YDVQLFGGLVLLRN
+380 
-394 KIAEMKTGEGK
+394 
-405 TLVSTLPIS
+405 
-414 LMSLYGKG
+414 
-422 VHVVTVNDYLAKR
+422 VNYL
-435 DAEWMK
+435 DSWEHG
-441 PIYNF
+441 
-446 LQKQTSYII
+446 TS